1 MKGLNINRN
10 KIESVLNDNYSS
22 KYQIT
27 KDNKSDVL
35 VVYKFVASGENTASL
50 NVYHVN
56 DGTTTLQYKT
66 GANQD
71 LSLQIA
77 TFIKENCSVKVFN
90 SNSFYLKAIRK
101 EDFDLLIEFLS
112 EENNIESDEV
122 HSNNHRVVKVKG
134 HQGDNITLHHHIN
147 GSFQAQGKPKL
158 LFNDT
163 IFLLSELMPFKE
175 VISSQLEFYETN
187 LTSADFIGELKIKLH
202 FSSQYLDDKIKS
214 IISPSLLADKIS
226 VEFEDYSILAFP
238 ALRGLEGVIKQLFAE
253 KGIIIN
259 NKDGFKDYI
268 LNRGTNS
275 ILTDLAKESVKCVK
289 TQNAICSMYAFYNAH
304 RHSIFHVDGTIATTK
319 ILNYQEAMYIINE
332 SLSLIENSFISIK
345 K

>member
-10 KIESVLNDNYSS
+10 KIESVLNENLAG

-27 KDNKSDVL
+27 KDTKSDVL
-35 VVYKFVASGENTASL
+35 IVYKFVATGENTASL
-50 NVYHVN
+50 NIHYVN
-56 DGTTTLQYKT
+56 DGSTTLQYKT

-77 TFIKENCSVKVFN
+77 TLIKESCSVKVFK

-101 EDFDLLIEFLS
+101 EDFDVLVEFLL
-112 EENNIESDEV
+112 EENTIESDQTQK
-122 HSNNHRVVKVKG
+122 NHRIVKIKG
-134 HQGDNITLHHHIN
+134 HQGDNITLHHHSN

-158 LFNDT
+158 LFNDI

-175 VISSQLEFYETN
+175 IISSQLEFYEYN
-187 LTSADFIGELKIKLH
+187 LTPADYIGELEIKLPIA
-202 FSSQYLDDKIKS
+202 SQYLEEKIKS
-214 IISPSLLADKIS
+214 IISPSLLANKIS

-238 ALRGLEGVIKQLFAE
+238 ALRGLEGVIKQLFFE
-253 KGIIIN
+253 KGIVIN

-268 LNRGTNS
+268 LKQGSKIT
-275 ILTDLAKESVKCVK
+275 LTDLAKEDVKCSK
-289 TQNAICSMYAFYNAH
+289 TQIAICKMYDFFIAH
-304 RHSIFHVDGTIATTK
+304 RNSVFHVDGIISTTRV
-319 ILNYQEAMYIINE
+319 LSFQEAINIINT
-332 SLSLIENSFISIK
+332 SFDLIEKSFTSIK